1 MQSDVTS
8 ASTTTS
14 QAPQTTPPSPPQE
27 SMMDALRSR
36 LRRGDI
42 GQAPA
47 ALMLLVIII
56 VFEFFSDGVFLH
68 PINLSNLILQEADVA
83 VIALAAVLTL
93 LLAEID
99 LSLAAVAYLCGAVT
113 VVTSTNYHWPAVW
126 ALLAGL
132 GAGVIIGTINGV
144 LVAIL
149 RIPSFVVTLAGYIF
163 YSGLLAQI
171 EFPNTTITLFDP
183 AIKGIMS
190 NYLTFPWDVLS
201 PIPII
206 VIYAGLLLY
215 ERQRRMK
222 AGLVAGPLWAIWL
235 KVGLLIA
242 FVAVA
247 LFVFEDALGV
257 PYAMYIVFGVLIIFW
272 LLLRFTTFGRH
283 VYAVGGNAE
292 AARRA
297 GINVTMIRISVFA
310 LGSML
315 AGLGGILVTS
325 RTTSAPTA
333 VDPRLL
339 LLAIA
344 VAVIGGVSLFG
355 GRGSV
360 WGVVLGVLI
369 IGCLENGL
377 TLFSSASSA
386 FEQMLEG
393 AVLIAA
399 VILDA
404 ITRRRRAVSGR

>member
-283 VYAVGGNAE
+283 VYAVGGNSE